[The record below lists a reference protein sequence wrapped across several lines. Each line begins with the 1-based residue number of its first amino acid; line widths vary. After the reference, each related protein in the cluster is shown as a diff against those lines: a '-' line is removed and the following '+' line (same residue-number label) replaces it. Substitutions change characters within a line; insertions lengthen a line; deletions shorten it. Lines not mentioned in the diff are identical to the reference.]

1 VADFIGMSNRLELHR
16 TGLEWTTAAGTELPL
31 RCDMGDLPA
40 VSARL
45 WPDDITLH
53 RADEDVSSREVVLD
67 ATLLSAEFGGRYY
80 DVQVGAGPE
89 QYRLRASS
97 AVHGDWLRRA
107 QPGEP
112 VVISFRSESLKVYPL
127 EQAASLV

>member
-1 VADFIGMSNRLELHR
+1 MYKRQ
-16 TGLEWTTAAGTELPL
+16 
-31 RCDMGDLPA
+31 
-40 VSARL
+40 
-45 WPDDITLH
+45 
-53 RADEDVSSREVVLD
+53 
-67 ATLLSAEFGGRYY
+67 
-80 DVQVGAGPE
+80 VQVGAGPE